1 MARASSTRLAQVAA
15 LIEHMSATPSYVGRQ
30 SRDLEISVTKLLAN
44 ATRQAR
50 GQPPVA
56 QYRIDDLARVSGVT
70 TRNIRVYRERGLL
83 APPHRVGRIA
93 LYSESHVRR
102 LALISSMLSRGY
114 TIAHIDE
121 LMTAWQE
128 GRQLGDILGLE
139 TELADI
145 EQSPTTR
152 STTLADLA
160 DDGVLADDAERLQH
174 LKILRITA
182 PDDVIVSEP
191 ALLDAILPLVT
202 EQRPASLVIDV
213 IEKVAPAFE
222 SLGQAMVDAADT
234 LTGTASPDDAGDRR
248 LTEATLTLI
257 QLRALA
263 DAATRVTLTETT
275 NTLLAQSLAD
285 LTLDS
290 DSVGDDVVG

>member
-1 MARASSTRLAQVAA
+1 
-15 LIEHMSATPSYVGRQ
+15 MSATPSYVGRQ
-30 SRDLEISVTKLLAN
+30 SRDLEIAVSKLLAN

-56 QYRIDDLARVSGVT
+56 QYRIDDLARVTGVT

-102 LALISSMLSRGY
+102 LGLISSMLSRGY

-128 GRQLGDILGLE
+128 GRQIGDILGLE

-145 EQSPTTR
+145 EQTPTTR

-160 DDGVLADDAERLQH
+160 DAGLSADDAERLEH
-174 LKILRITA
+174 LAILRINT
-182 PDDVIVSEP
+182 PDDVIVREP
-191 ALLDAILPLVT
+191 TLLDTILALVT
-202 EQRPASLVIDV
+202 EQRPASLVVGV

-222 SLGQAMVDAADT
+222 ALGQAMVDAADT
-234 LTGTASPDDAGDRR
+234 LTGAASPDDTGDGR
-248 LTEATLTLI
+248 LTETTLTLI

-263 DAATRVTLTETT
+263 EAATRVTLTETT
-275 NTLLAQSLAD
+275 NTLLTQSLAD
-285 LTLDS
+285 LAS
-290 DSVGDDVVG
+290 DPKADGDDVE

>member
-1 MARASSTRLAQVAA
+1 MARTSSTRLAQVAA

-30 SRDLEISVTKLLAN
+30 SRDLEIAVSKLLAN

-56 QYRIDDLARVSGVT
+56 QYRIDDLARVTGVT

-102 LALISSMLSRGY
+102 LGLISSMLSRGY

-128 GRQLGDILGLE
+128 GRQIGDILGLE

-145 EQSPTTR
+145 EQTPTTR

-160 DDGVLADDAERLQH
+160 DAGLSADDAERLEH
-174 LKILRITA
+174 LAILRINT
-182 PDDVIVSEP
+182 PDDVIVREP
-191 ALLDAILPLVT
+191 TLLDTILALVT
-202 EQRPASLVIDV
+202 EQRPASLVVGV

-222 SLGQAMVDAADT
+222 ALGQAMVDAADT
-234 LTGTASPDDAGDRR
+234 LTGAASPDDTGDGR
-248 LTEATLTLI
+248 LTETTLTLI

-263 DAATRVTLTETT
+263 EAATRVTLTETT
-275 NTLLAQSLAD
+275 NTLLTQSLAD
-285 LTLDS
+285 LAS
-290 DSVGDDVVG
+290 DPKADGDDVE